1 MLWFINT
8 HTIYTSKGRGLFPAF
23 FVVHGAM
30 TQVEYVLFDCDGVL
44 VDSEALTQSV
54 LQQSFARYGLQIE
67 TPEIAGLFVG
77 GTMRGAM
84 MTARSRGAALPED
97 WLDQINTE
105 LFGVLADH
113 CEVISGVPEMLDQLD
128 RAGIGYGICSNGP
141 LAKMQVTLGRC
152 GLWDRFE
159 GRIFSAHDCSAA
171 KPAPDVY
178 LKGAASAGIPPANCV
193 VIEDSAT
200 GAKAGRAAG
209 MRCFGYCADMAP
221 AKLAP
226 HCDLLFEDMRA
237 LPALLGLT

>member
-1 MLWFINT
+1 MMLWFINT

-159 GRIFSAHDCSAA
+159 GRIFRS
-171 KPAPDVY
+171 KTAPQGPRQAVP
-178 LKGAASAGIPPANCV
+178 LACAVLAIARIWPRQNWPRI
-193 VIEDSAT
+193 VIFCLRTCA
-200 GAKAGRAAG
+200 RFR
-209 MRCFGYCADMAP
+209 RCWA
-221 AKLAP
+221 
-226 HCDLLFEDMRA
+226 
-237 LPALLGLT
+237 